1 MSDIKKIHT
10 ANACP
15 RTFPLIAEMQKESLL
30 TETQLLDP
38 TYVPPLSGPSHPNTH
53 VNVTV

>member
-15 RTFPLIAEMQKESLL
+15 RTFQLIAEMRKERLL
-30 TETQLLDP
+30 TEIQLLDP
-38 TYVPPLSGPSHPNTH
+38 TYVSSIIPIPIAPEQPR
-53 VNVTV
+53 